1 VEAADKLTKW
11 SHNHSLVTCALA
23 EGGKCLLHL
32 PLRAADNPGE
42 CARARGGTT
51 RILLVVAGKNHSFS
65 ATARSCSGRW
75 KPSFASLAAAAECS
89 PVRPSGV
96 GILLACCC
104 PARTVRSSTT
114 KKLLHRTVVE
124 TSFYCEL
131 HQLFYQGRHL
141 HLPFPSKG
149 STNKLYPALI
159 G

>member
-1 VEAADKLTKW
+1 VRWLREESVYST
-11 SHNHSLVTCALA
+11 SRCERRITRGSVLV
-23 EGGKCLLHL
+23 H
-32 PLRAADNPGE
+32 GE
-42 CARARGGTT
+42 ERRESFWWWPARITVSAPPHARARA
-51 RILLVVAGKNHSFS
+51 AGNPALH
-65 ATARSCSGRW
+65 
-75 KPSFASLAAAAECS
+75 PS
-89 PVRPSGV
+89 PPQRNVRPSVPREPGPSSPS
-96 GILLACCC
+96 AA

-141 HLPFPSKG
+141 TFPSKG